1 MPFLSACAESDKTSR
16 GIRVHEPPQSLSVLL
31 PRFSLSSKKRGEE
44 KRRNRDGFGGNFPV
58 ERNSTGSSLY
68 SRAHPSLLLL
78 LETRINKERRRGR
91 KRSLRGQEGLLLDSP
106 TENGYTRVRILDVLL
121 CRRHPHL
128 KRIL

>member
-1 MPFLSACAESDKTSR
+1 MYTSHR
-16 GIRVHEPPQSLSVLL
+16 SLSVLL
-31 PRFSLSSKKRGEE
+31 SDFLSGRERGEE

-68 SRAHPSLLLL
+68 SRAPPL
-78 LETRINKERRRGR
+78 LETRINKERRKKKLEG
-91 KRSLRGQEGLLLDSP
+91 KEGLLLDSP

-121 CRRHPHL
+121 CRRHPHVSSQPL